1 MRMNFG
7 EVLTIEDLGSH
18 SVATVIGLGIL
29 LAGTVNAT
37 PEPKRKDS
45 YEVED
50 GDTVY
55 YIHVSPVTGTI
66 FLLATWGKLA
76 ASGGPLIR
84 CDSYLHPGR
93 EVRPESRSAGT

>member
-7 EVLTIEDLGSH
+7 EVLTIEDLGNH

-29 LAGTVNAT
+29 LAGTVNVMPDT
-37 PEPKRKDS
+37 KRKHF
-45 YEVED
+45 YEFEA
-50 GDTVY
+50 GHTVY

-66 FLLATWGKLA
+66 FLLATWENLA
-76 ASGGPLIR
+76 ASGEPLIR
-84 CDSYLHPGR
+84 CDSYLRPDR